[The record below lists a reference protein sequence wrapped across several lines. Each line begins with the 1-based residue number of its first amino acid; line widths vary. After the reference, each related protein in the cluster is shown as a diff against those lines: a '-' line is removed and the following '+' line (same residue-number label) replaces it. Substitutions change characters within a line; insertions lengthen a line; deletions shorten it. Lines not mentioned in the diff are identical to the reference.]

1 MITDTQLVL
10 IANVLGVTVMVL
22 VVAFHYVTSLGSKS
36 ASA

>member
-10 IANVLGVTVMVL
+10 IANFLGVTVMVL
-22 VVAFHYVTSLGSKS
+22 VVAYHYVTAVAAKQ